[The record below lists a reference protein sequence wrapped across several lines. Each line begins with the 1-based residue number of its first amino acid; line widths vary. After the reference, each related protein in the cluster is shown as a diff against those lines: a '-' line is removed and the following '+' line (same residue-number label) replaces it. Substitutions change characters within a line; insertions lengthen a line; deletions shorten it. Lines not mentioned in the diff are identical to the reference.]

1 MRRPRPALLVLLA
14 SAIALIAGVFW
25 LSVAGAPM
33 DEGSVGQR
41 PPAVALPEAFS
52 SSGSVA
58 ASSSPEVVRDALGI
72 GIVQPQ
78 RVSIPA
84 IKVNTNVVPV
94 GLDENRGVAI
104 PANIDI
110 VGWWELGVAPGA
122 DRGSAVLVAHRD
134 GVTQGR
140 GVFYSLGALD
150 VGDRVNVTDKAGRT
164 LEYRVAAR
172 EYIRR
177 KALPMEELFA
187 IDGPPRLTL
196 ISCGGAY
203 VKSQGGYQDNIVI
216 TATPA

>member
-1 MRRPRPALLVLLA
+1 M
-14 SAIALIAGVFW
+14 
-25 LSVAGAPM
+25 
-33 DEGSVGQR
+33 
-41 PPAVALPEAFS
+41 
-52 SSGSVA
+52 
-58 ASSSPEVVRDALGI
+58 
-72 GIVQPQ
+72 
-78 RVSIPA
+78 
-84 IKVNTNVVPV
+84 
-94 GLDENRGVAI
+94 
-104 PANIDI
+104 
-110 VGWWELGVAPGA
+110 
-122 DRGSAVLVAHRD
+122 LVAHRD
-134 GVTQGR
+134 GVTQGK
-140 GVFYSLGALD
+140 GVFYSLGALE